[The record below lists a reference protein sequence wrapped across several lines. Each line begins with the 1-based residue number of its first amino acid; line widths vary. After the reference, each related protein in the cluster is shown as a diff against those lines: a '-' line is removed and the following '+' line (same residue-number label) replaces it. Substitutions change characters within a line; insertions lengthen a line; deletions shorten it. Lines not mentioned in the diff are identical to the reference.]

1 MPACGQNS
9 PTRGEQTVKFMALD
23 GNSII
28 NRAFYGVRLL
38 STKDGVY
45 TNAVFGFLN
54 IFRKLMDEEKP
65 DSVCV
70 AFDLKAPTFR
80 HKQYAQYKAQRK
92 PMPEE
97 LRMQIPLLK
106 DVLDAMNVR
115 RCELEGYEADDLIG
129 TMSAACADKGW
140 ECVIVTGDKDSFQLI
155 SGTTRVKHV
164 KSRMGQTET
173 VDYTVPVFEAEY
185 GFAPEKI
192 VDLKALMG
200 DSSDNI
206 PGVAGVGEKTALEL
220 VRRFGSLEAIYRDL
234 DTLEIRDSLRKKLAA
249 GVDDARMSYELATIC
264 RTAPID
270 FDPER
275 NRVQPVD
282 NDRLYAL
289 FQRLEFAR
297 LTERFGLHRPEKTQ
311 APASAPVP
319 QAEIVRVADEKTCAA
334 ALAALREAPSAA
346 IRPDAEFSC
355 LAAALP
361 GRTYFL
367 CREET
372 PDYDNALRTIF
383 SAAVSKAGH
392 EVKDLLRRLPPELG
406 GMDGWNFDAAL
417 AAYLLEPTDSA
428 YGLDFLSRRY
438 LGRALKEENAD
449 GQMSILDEQE
459 DPGQALCAEAQAILA
474 LEDVLA
480 PKLSALGMTAL
491 LQEIELPLCPVLARM
506 EQTGFLVDRQALE
519 EFGKVLNIREKELQQ
534 QIYDYAGMEFNVNSP
549 KQLGAVLFEKLM
561 LPAPKKTKTGYS
573 TNVDVLEKLRPKH
586 PVIGLILEY
595 RELSKLRSTYA
606 DGLQRFIGPD
616 GRIHTTFQMTVT
628 ATGRLSSTEPNLQ
641 NIPVRRALGGEIRK
655 MFTARAG
662 WTLVDADYSQI
673 ELRLLAHISGDE
685 TMRQA
690 FVDGEDIHRVTA
702 SQVFDVP
709 FDQVTSLQRSRAKAV
724 NFGIVYGISK
734 FSLAQD
740 IGVSVAEAGQYMDSY
755 LARYHGV
762 RDYMHAVVE
771 RARADGYVS
780 TLYGRRRSLP
790 ELQSSN
796 YNIRSFGERV
806 ALNMPVQG
814 TAADIMKIA
823 MIRADR
829 RLREEKLQARLLLQV
844 HDELIAE
851 CPPEEAET
859 VKRLLCEE
867 MERAA
872 ELSVPLTAEAGS
884 GRTWYDAK

>member
-1 MPACGQNS
+1 
-9 PTRGEQTVKFMALD
+9 MALD

-38 STKDGVY
+38 STRDGVY

-54 IFRKLMDEEKP
+54 IFQKLMEEEKP

-80 HKQYAQYKAQRK
+80 HRQYAQYKAQRK

-97 LRMQIPLLK
+97 LAMQIPLLK
-106 DVLDAMNVR
+106 DVLDAMGVQ

-129 TMSAACADKGW
+129 TMSAGCAAKGW

-155 SGTTRVKHV
+155 GATTRVKHV
-164 KSRMGQTET
+164 KSRRGQTET

-185 GFAPEKI
+185 GFEPEKI

-206 PGVAGVGEKTALEL
+206 PGVAGVGEKTALDL
-220 VRRFGSLEAIYRDL
+220 VRRYGSLDAIYADL
-234 DTLEIRDSLRKKLAA
+234 DRLEIRDSLRKKLEA
-249 GVDDARMSYELATIC
+249 GAQAARMSYDLATIC

-270 FDPER
+270 FDPACAC
-275 NRVQPVD
+275 VGPMD
-282 NDRLYAL
+282 NDGLYRL
-289 FQRLEFAR
+289 FQKLEFVK
-297 LTERFGLHRPEKTQ
+297 LTERFGLHKPAEATASAQ
-311 APASAPVP
+311 APVQ
-319 QAEIVRVADEKTCAA
+319 QADLARITDETGTAA
-334 ALAALREAPSAA
+334 ALQALQAADVAA
-346 IRPDAEFSC
+346 IAVDDAFERI
-355 LAAALP
+355 AAAVP
-361 GRTYFL
+361 GRTYVL
-367 CREET
+367 TRAQT
-372 PDYDNALRTIF
+372 PGYDAALRAVF
-383 SAAVSKAGH
+383 SADIKKAGH
-392 EVKDLLRRLPPELG
+392 GIKDLLRRLPPELG
-406 GMDGWNFDAAL
+406 NWDGWCFDTAL
-417 AAYLLEPTDSA
+417 AAYLLNPTDSA
-428 YGLDFLSRRY
+428 YGLDLLSRRY
-438 LGRALKEENAD
+438 LNRALQQEAAD
-449 GQMSILDEQE
+449 GQLSLLDDQG
-459 DPGQALCAEAQAILA
+459 DPCLTLSTQAQAILA
-474 LEDVLA
+474 LQQTLA
-480 PKLSALGMTAL
+480 AKLEALGMTAL
-491 LQEIELPLCPVLARM
+491 LEEIELPLCPVLARM
-506 EQTGFLVDRQALE
+506 EQVGFTVDRQALAD
-519 EFGKVLNIREKELQQ
+519 FGQLLNGREKELQQ
-534 QIYDYAGMEFNVNSP
+534 QIYDLAGTEFNINSP
-549 KQLGAVLFEKLM
+549 KQLGSVLFEKLL

-573 TNVDVLEKLRPKH
+573 TNVDVLEKLRKKH
-586 PVIGLILEY
+586 PIIELVLAY

-655 MFTARAG
+655 MFTAQPG
-662 WTLVDADYSQI
+662 WVLVDADYSQI

-690 FVDGEDIHRVTA
+690 FLDGEDIHRVTA

-740 IGVSVAEAGQYMDSY
+740 IGVSVAEAGQYMDNY
-755 LARYHGV
+755 LAKYHGV
-762 RDYMHAVVE
+762 RDYMHTVVE
-771 RARADGYVS
+771 KAKADGYVT

-796 YNIRSFGERV
+796 HNLRAFGERV

-823 MIRADR
+823 MIRADK
-829 RLREEKLQARLLLQV
+829 RLRDEKLQARLLLQV

-851 CPPEEAET
+851 CPPEEEEA
-859 VKRLLCEE
+859 VRRILCQE
-867 MERAA
+867 MQQAA
-872 ELSVPLTAEAGS
+872 SLSVPLPAEAGS

>member
-1 MPACGQNS
+1 
-9 PTRGEQTVKFMALD
+9 MALD

-249 GVDDARMSYELATIC
+249 GVDDARMSYKLATIC

-346 IRPDAEFSC
+346 IRPDAEFFC

-361 GRTYFL
+361 GRTYLL

-417 AAYLLEPTDSA
+417 AAYLL
-428 YGLDFLSRRY
+428 
-438 LGRALKEENAD
+438 
-449 GQMSILDEQE
+449 
-459 DPGQALCAEAQAILA
+459 
-474 LEDVLA
+474 
-480 PKLSALGMTAL
+480 
-491 LQEIELPLCPVLARM
+491 
-506 EQTGFLVDRQALE
+506 
-519 EFGKVLNIREKELQQ
+519 
-534 QIYDYAGMEFNVNSP
+534 
-549 KQLGAVLFEKLM
+549 
-561 LPAPKKTKTGYS
+561 
-573 TNVDVLEKLRPKH
+573 
-586 PVIGLILEY
+586 
-595 RELSKLRSTYA
+595 
-606 DGLQRFIGPD
+606 
-616 GRIHTTFQMTVT
+616 
-628 ATGRLSSTEPNLQ
+628 
-641 NIPVRRALGGEIRK
+641 
-655 MFTARAG
+655 
-662 WTLVDADYSQI
+662 
-673 ELRLLAHISGDE
+673 
-685 TMRQA
+685 
-690 FVDGEDIHRVTA
+690 
-702 SQVFDVP
+702 
-709 FDQVTSLQRSRAKAV
+709 
-724 NFGIVYGISK
+724 
-734 FSLAQD
+734 
-740 IGVSVAEAGQYMDSY
+740 
-755 LARYHGV
+755 
-762 RDYMHAVVE
+762 
-771 RARADGYVS
+771 
-780 TLYGRRRSLP
+780 
-790 ELQSSN
+790 
-796 YNIRSFGERV
+796 
-806 ALNMPVQG
+806 
-814 TAADIMKIA
+814 
-823 MIRADR
+823 
-829 RLREEKLQARLLLQV
+829 
-844 HDELIAE
+844 
-851 CPPEEAET
+851 
-859 VKRLLCEE
+859 
-867 MERAA
+867 
-872 ELSVPLTAEAGS
+872 
-884 GRTWYDAK
+884 